1 MTKALIFNM
10 QKFSIHDGP
19 GIRTTIFFKG
29 CPLKCLWCSNPESQ
43 DTSVAAP
50 KLIQCNDEPDT
61 PLTMNTPPY

>member
-29 CPLKCLWCSNPESQ
+29 CPLKCLWCSNLNHRILRSKFYMIKKMCSLY
-43 DTSVAAP
+43 DLFTYMS
-50 KLIQCNDEPDT
+50 K
-61 PLTMNTPPY
+61 

>member
-43 DTSVAAP
+43 LKCSSNFCGIITNVRIA
-50 KLIQCNDEPDT
+50 
-61 PLTMNTPPY
+61 